1 VKSLDS
7 GKRLHGKKEFV
18 LVGGSIQRSLFWLG
32 DQFKGVWMLSE
43 AMSKGVQE
51 SRNEK

>member
-18 LVGGSIQRSLFWLG
+18 LVGGSIQRSVFWLG
-32 DQFKGVWMLSE
+32 DQFKGVWMLS
-43 AMSKGVQE
+43 KGVQE